1 MSNGMGH
8 EPPADDNDLRSDPD
22 VPEGVYYDPDLAVHE
37 PARVPDQPFEPSRRR
52 SPLLLFVGG
61 ILGLTL
67 GVYVLFGLIADE
79 RKTSSDY
86 LDEIRLRSG
95 SAWQVAFE
103 LSRMIGREDSAQ
115 RDPGFTPRLL
125 NLFERSADADPRLR
139 RYLALTLR
147 ELRDPSSVE
156 ALIGAI
162 DDEDLQTRLYA
173 IEALGAIGDPRALPA
188 LLPLIAAPE
197 SDIRK
202 VTAHA
207 LGSIDDPE
215 SRTNLRRALN
225 DPVVDVAWNA
235 ALSLARL
242 GDPEGAPLL
251 ARMLDRAYLRGVTR
265 ADEGGVPRRMTETQI
280 QQAMINA
287 LHGLVRLEDRSHL
300 EKIRTIAA
308 SDPDLRVRQAA
319 LQALDA
325 LSPPRP

>member
-1 MSNGMGH
+1 MIGGTRQ
-8 EPPADDNDLRSDPD
+8 EPPADEDLRADPD

-37 PARVPDQPFEPSRRR
+37 PARVPDRPIEPSRRR

-61 ILGLTL
+61 ILALTL

-103 LSRMIGREDSAQ
+103 LSRMIGREDGAR

-139 RYLALTLR
+139 RYLTLTLR

-156 ALIGAI
+156 ALVGALG
-162 DDEDLQTRLYA
+162 DEDLQTRLYA

-188 LLPLIAAPE
+188 ILPLVAAPE
-197 SDIRK
+197 PDIRK
-202 VTAHA
+202 VIAHA
-207 LGSIDDPE
+207 LGSMDGTE
-215 SRTNLRRALN
+215 TRSVLRRTLS

-251 ARMLDRAYLRGVTR
+251 ARMLDRDYLRGVTR
-265 ADEGGVPRRMTETQI
+265 ADEGGVPRRMTEAQI
-280 QQAMINA
+280 RQAMINA

-300 EKIRTIAA
+300 EAIRAIAV

-325 LSPPRP
+325 LSPTSP